1 MLCCVQIQATLGLGS
16 SSAERCILQCH
27 VGHKSPIFLC
37 SLLPD
42 KNETCPLSLEFQ
54 SDDLVAFSV
63 IGPRSIH
70 LSGYFVANE
79 GDGVLDD
86 YDSYPFDLLSWN
98 WFKWKFYYFAVFIA
112 ILFFDLPWFIFPL
125 LLCEVILLGRILLTQ
140 TQTNHLSL
148 ILKTDMRMRMISLMI
163 VILTCTTLHMFQIVE
178 VGWHFGR
185 LLTSKLHFSS
195 SCYLSGLHPV

>member
-16 SSAERCILQCH
+16 SAAERCILQCH

-54 SDDLVAFSV
+54 SDDIVAFSV

-98 WFKWKFYYFAVFIA
+98 
-112 ILFFDLPWFIFPL
+112 
-125 LLCEVILLGRILLTQ
+125 
-140 TQTNHLSL
+140 
-148 ILKTDMRMRMISLMI
+148 
-163 VILTCTTLHMFQIVE
+163 
-178 VGWHFGR
+178 
-185 LLTSKLHFSS
+185 
-195 SCYLSGLHPV
+195 